1 MKLKEMYDQ
10 LESNWEEVVGR
21 FAGNEKL
28 LLKFTKKFQT
38 DLSYSNLCDAV
49 EKEDHDQI
57 LLHAHTLKGVALNLG
72 FDCLGKEAAK
82 VVKDV
87 REEKYGDIPADFL
100 RTKEEH
106 EKVIQLLSQLDE

>member
-1 MKLKEMYDQ
+1 MKLKEMYEKLD
-10 LESNWEEVVGR
+10 SNWEEVVGR

-28 LLKFTKKFQT
+28 LSKFTKKFQT
-38 DLSYSNLCDAV
+38 DLSYDNLCEAV
-49 EKEDHDQI
+49 EKQDYEQI
-57 LLHAHTLKGVALNLG
+57 LLHSHTLKGVALNLG

-87 REEKYGDIPADFL
+87 REERYGDITADFS